1 MATRSDHELASTLAT
16 SAGALLV
23 EVQAELVAAGVDSQT
38 LKDEGDKRSHDYLM
52 ALLAEHRPNDA
63 VLSEEGP
70 EDGPEGRHNL
80 DRLTADRIWII
91 DPLDGTREFGEPPR
105 TDWAVHVALVEQGK
119 PTAGAV
125 ALPGLNI
132 TLDTAHPPLLPDNAP
147 DAPRIICSR
156 TRPGPAAELLA
167 DVLGGELIYMGSAG
181 AKAMAVVRG
190 EADIYA
196 HTGGQFEWDS
206 CAPVAVAVFAGLHAT
221 RLDGSPL
228 QYNCEDPYLPDLL
241 ICRQELAQPVLTT
254 LTGF

>member
-132 TLDTAHPPLLPDNAP
+132 TLSFQTTPPMLHASSAVGPALALQLNSLPTCWGANSSIWGQP
-147 DAPRIICSR
+147 APRPWQSCVARPTYTR
-156 TRPGPAAELLA
+156 TPVASSSGTHVRQSQSLSPLDSMRPGWT
-167 DVLGGELIYMGSAG
+167 
-181 AKAMAVVRG
+181 
-190 EADIYA
+190 EARC
-196 HTGGQFEWDS
+196 S
-206 CAPVAVAVFAGLHAT
+206 
-221 RLDGSPL
+221 
-228 QYNCEDPYLPDLL
+228 
-241 ICRQELAQPVLTT
+241 TT
-254 LTGF
+254 ARTPTFPIS